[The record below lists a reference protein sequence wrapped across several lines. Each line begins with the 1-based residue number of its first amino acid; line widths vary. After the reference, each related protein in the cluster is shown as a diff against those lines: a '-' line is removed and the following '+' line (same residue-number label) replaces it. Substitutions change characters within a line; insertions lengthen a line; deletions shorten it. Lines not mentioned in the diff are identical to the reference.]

1 MSLEEAITVEDF
13 LGEFSLRLSDAVTL
27 SLLHIPIAAR
37 GHSYTGEL
45 ERLEERS
52 LYYGELFAECEL
64 LGEMLELI
72 EEQAEIL
79 RGMHRRA
86 LAEARATHSKL
97 KAEQVYTEDRHRLA
111 QLAELFRLWPANAVA
126 EADR

>member
-1 MSLEEAITVEDF
+1 MSLEEGVTVEAF
-13 LGEFSLRLSDAVTL
+13 LAEFSLRLSDAVTL
-27 SLLHIPIAAR
+27 SLLHIPIAA
-37 GHSYTGEL
+37 HSYTGEL
-45 ERLEERS
+45 EKLEERS
-52 LYYGELFAECEL
+52 SYWGELFAECEL

-72 EEQAEIL
+72 EEQQEIL

-111 QLAELFRLWPANAVA
+111 QLAELFRLWPPNAVA
-126 EADR
+126 DADR